1 MAKSKAA
8 DVRQDTSGEMA
19 SSGKNLRRSGS
30 FQDLVTMKMISLF
43 GLLRRAGALAQRRQ
57 FDLSELEWR
66 VMVYTAYRPQSLT
79 GLADLIVLDR
89 GQLSRTVKA
98 MVARGLLTRERKPGG
113 PEVVIAVSKQGEAL
127 YERMV
132 EWTFARDGVLTD
144 GIPAEDIAVLGRLVD
159 HMIGKARLMLEQ
171 ERELESAPGKGDAP

>member
-1 MAKSKAA
+1 MTKSKAV
-8 DVRQDTSGEMA
+8 DRRQDGAGGGISPG
-19 SSGKNLRRSGS
+19 GNIQGLGS

-66 VMVYTAYRPQSLT
+66 VMVYTALRPRSLT

-98 MVARGLLTRERKPGG
+98 MVTRGLLTRERKPGG
-113 PEVVIAVSKQGEAL
+113 PEIIISVSEQGRTL

-132 EWTFARDGVLTD
+132 EWTVARDVVLID
-144 GIPAEDIAVLGRLVD
+144 GIPAEDIATLARLVD

-171 ERELESAPGKGDAP
+171 ERDLERATAEGGS

>member
-1 MAKSKAA
+1 MTESKAV
-8 DVRQDTSGEMA
+8 DVWQEAAGEEVTSGQQ
-19 SSGKNLRRSGS
+19 SPGPGS
-30 FQDLVTMKMISLF
+30 FQGLVTMKMISLF

-66 VMVYTAYRPQSLT
+66 VMVYTAVRPQSLT

-98 MVARGLLTRERKPGG
+98 MVTRGLLTRERKPGG
-113 PEVVIAVSKQGEAL
+113 PEIVISVSEQGRAL

-132 EWTFARDGVLTD
+132 AWTIARDGVLTE
-144 GIPAEDIAVLGRLVD
+144 GIPAEDIVRLGHLVD
-159 HMIGKARLMLEQ
+159 HMIGKARQMLEE
-171 ERELESAPGKGDAP
+171 ERALVNAPPGSD